1 MTCTQKWLL
10 ARVAKSDPIWHDN
23 CISIILKLFKSP
35 PEENAPQL
43 IPQLVGLFYD
53 RYGGGTS
60 YVHTEEYTLGFT
72 KKSS

>member
-43 IPQLVGLFYD
+43 IPQLVGLFIYD
-53 RYGGGTS
+53 KY
-60 YVHTEEYTLGFT
+60 TEVVSERIA
-72 KKSS
+72 KWKI

>member
-1 MTCTQKWLL
+1 MTGTQKWLL

-43 IPQLVGLFYD
+43 IPQLVGLFMT
-53 RYGGGTS
+53 GM
-60 YVHTEEYTLGFT
+60 EEVLLTYIQKNTH
-72 KKSS
+72 